1 MVFEAL
7 KPSKTG
13 LRGTIGS
20 WEFLFNGTIE
30 GCVMGHGIGPYLGL
44 NVI

>member
-13 LRGTIGS
+13 FSGTIGS

-30 GCVMGHGIGPYLGL
+30 GCAFLI
-44 NVI
+44 